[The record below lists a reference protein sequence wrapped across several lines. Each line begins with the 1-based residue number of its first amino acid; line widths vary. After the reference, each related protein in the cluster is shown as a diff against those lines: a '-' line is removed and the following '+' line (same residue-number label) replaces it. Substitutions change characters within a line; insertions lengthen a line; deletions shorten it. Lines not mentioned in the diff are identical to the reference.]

1 MNLESFTIGVV
12 TVLAVLLVFASIVGI
27 VKVFSLTKQL
37 FQLQRRL
44 EEDEQQIVR
53 ISNEC
58 HQHADD
64 VSRDLHGRINDVDRH
79 IEDVNRQIMSYTDSR
94 FDKILNRID
103 KKQVLKD

>member
-12 TVLAVLLVFASIVGI
+12 TVLAVLIVFAIIVGT

-37 FQLQRRL
+37 FQLERRI
-44 EEDEQQIVR
+44 ENDEQQMVR
-53 ISNEC
+53 ISEEC
-58 HQHADD
+58 HSHTHS
-64 VSRDLHGRINDVDRH
+64 VEKSLHDRVTDVDRH
-79 IEDVNRQIMSYTDSR
+79 IDDVNRQIISYTDSR

>member
-12 TVLAVLLVFASIVGI
+12 TVLAVLLLFAGIVGI

-37 FQLQRRL
+37 FNMQRRL
-44 EEDEQQIVR
+44 EDDERELMR
-53 ISNEC
+53 ISDEC
-58 HQHADD
+58 HRHADE
-64 VSRDLHGRINDVDRH
+64 VCMSLNTRIDDVDRH
-79 IEDVNRQIMSYTDSR
+79 IDDVNRQVIYYTDSR

>member
-37 FQLQRRL
+37 FQLQRRIE
-44 EEDEQQIVR
+44 EEDQKIVR
-53 ISNEC
+53 ISHEC
-58 HQHADD
+58 HDHADS
-64 VSRDLHGRINDVDRH
+64 VARELRGRINDVDRH